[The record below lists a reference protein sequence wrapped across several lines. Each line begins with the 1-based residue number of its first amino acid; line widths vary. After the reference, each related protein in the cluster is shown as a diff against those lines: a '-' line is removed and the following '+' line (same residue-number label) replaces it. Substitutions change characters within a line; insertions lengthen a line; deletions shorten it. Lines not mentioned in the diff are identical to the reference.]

1 MPGNE
6 ELLRDRLLRDPRKG
20 DRNAM
25 TASEK
30 IDLVRSSQSSRY
42 QPSPR
47 RLAGQVILHLIL
59 LVMSFVSITPFVW
72 MIFASFKH
80 FQELVRSTAL
90 LPQVW
95 TLENYIEI
103 IGRVNFPAAFRNSAL
118 QATTVTLCGGLTSA
132 ALGFIFAKYRFWG
145 KEKLFTLLLS
155 TMMIPFAVVLVPLYI
170 TIADLKMSNQ
180 LSGIIVTGL
189 WSTFG
194 LFLMRQFMESIP
206 SELLDAA
213 RIDGAS
219 EWRIFFTLV
228 LPMST
233 SALSAL
239 TVFIFL
245 FNWDNFLWP
254 LVVLNSPGKL
264 TLPLVLAGLRSL
276 YWTRYEMWAAG
287 SMLTVVP
294 VMLIYIFA
302 SKYFIRGLAMTG
314 LKA

>member
-1 MPGNE
+1 
-6 ELLRDRLLRDPRKG
+6 
-20 DRNAM
+20 M

-30 IDLVRSSQSSRY
+30 IELVRSSQSSRY

-103 IGRVNFPAAFRNSAL
+103 IARVNFPAAFRNSAL
-118 QATTVTLCGGLTSA
+118 QATTVTLCSGLTSA